1 MQNICMYFLQGD
13 PFKLRNLIFLRT
25 VFMKKKSLRH
35 QLFYFEKQRII
46 QNKAEQ
52 YHNGWD
58 WTGSDGITSVK
69 IRRDRIGLNWTESD
83 RIGLKPIELGPAGS
97 NKIEKSRKR

>member
-1 MQNICMYFLQGD
+1 MRKTKRANERVELVNSRLPAGFMSFPSHFRDY
-13 PFKLRNLIFLRT
+13 LRKWNPL
-25 VFMKKKSLRH
+25 
-35 QLFYFEKQRII
+35 II

-69 IRRDRIGLNWTESD
+69 IRRDRIELNWTESD
-83 RIGLKPIELGPAGS
+83 RIGLKPIELGPVGS